1 MLQLLFSVIFCQ
13 MALILLLM
21 FKTPLRK
28 LVIFSLDRVKRGR
41 GPLVVKSVAATVFVI
56 MMYNIYSVQEI
67 YSRPLESFN
76 PTDQVLLAHQILQ
89 ASFMGKLAYSSIPL
103 YLIVFFF
110 FPNFFLNFFYMII
123 YGFLVLLV

>member
-28 LVIFSLDRVKRGR
+28 LVIFTLDRVKRGR
-41 GPLVVKSVAATVFVI
+41 GPLVVKSVSATVFVI

-89 ASFMGKLAYSSIPL
+89 ASFMGKLAY
-103 YLIVFFF
+103 LIIIFSPNFFF
-110 FPNFFLNFFYMII
+110 FFLYDYM
-123 YGFLVLLV
+123 GFLFSLSDLF

>member
-1 MLQLLFSVIFCQ
+1 M
-13 MALILLLM
+13 
-21 FKTPLRK
+21 
-28 LVIFSLDRVKRGR
+28 IFSLDRVKRGR

>member
-28 LVIFSLDRVKRGR
+28 LVIFTLDRVKRGR
-41 GPLVVKSVAATVFVI
+41 GPLVVKSVSATVFVI

-89 ASFMGKLAYSSIPL
+89 ASFMGKLAY
-103 YLIVFFF
+103 LIIIFSPNFLFFF
-110 FPNFFLNFFYMII
+110 I
-123 YGFLVLLV
+123 